1 MKALVILPTYNER
14 ETLPVV
20 IENIMHQ
27 GPFDVLVI
35 DDNSPDGTAEV
46 ARGLVKSN
54 LRVNLMERPA
64 KLGLGTAYVAGFKWG
79 LERDYDCF
87 IEMDS
92 DMSHNPLDLP
102 RFLREMEN
110 GNDLVIGSRYI
121 RGKISVVGWDFRRLL
136 MSKFGNFYATRI
148 LRVHLTDVTS
158 GFRAFSRR
166 ALRGVDLQSIHSEGY
181 SFQIEMAYLVM
192 KAGLKVKEIPIIFTE
207 RQRGDSKMSK
217 KIIREAVWLPW
228 KLRARHLGNS
238 IAPFSNFKGVTLE
251 ATDTGEADDQKK
263 PKP

>member
-1 MKALVILPTYNER
+1 VKALVILPTYNEK

-20 IENIMHQ
+20 IEKIMHQ

-35 DDNSPDGTAEV
+35 DDNSPDGTAEAAMQMV
-46 ARGLVKSN
+46 RSN

-79 LERDYDCF
+79 LQRDYDCF
-87 IEMDS
+87 IEMDA

-102 RFLREMEN
+102 RFLREIEN
-110 GNDLVIGSRYI
+110 GNDLVIGSRYV
-121 RGKISVVGWDFRRLL
+121 RGKISVVGWEFRRLL
-136 MSKFGNFYATRI
+136 MSKFGNYYATRI
-148 LRVHLTDVTS
+148 LRVPLTDVTS

-166 ALRGVDLQSIHSEGY
+166 ALRSVDLEGIHSEGY

-192 KAGLKVKEIPIIFTE
+192 RAGLKVREIPIIFTE
-207 RQRGDSKMSK
+207 RQRGDSKMSR

-228 KLRARHLGNS
+228 KLRAQHLGNYIS
-238 IAPFSNFKGVTLE
+238 PSSNFKRVALE
-251 ATDTGEADDQKK
+251 ATETGEADDRKK